1 LCDATVAQVI
11 FKPTAFLRTFA
22 IQPEAMTTKIES
34 EIISTTESS
43 KLTGQCFGI
52 VQDLEDKLPERWW
65 ETLFDE
71 M

>member
-1 LCDATVAQVI
+1 
-11 FKPTAFLRTFA
+11 
-22 IQPEAMTTKIES
+22 MTTKIES
-34 EIISTTESS
+34 DIVSTTESV
-43 KLTGQCFGI
+43 KLAAAGQCFGI